1 MSSTLLGTDY
11 LQSISS
17 PHPSTSTK
25 STTSLTTTTTTS
37 PNADLTP
44 TICQN
49 LSAFKNYLKIS
60 RSLDDSIILR
70 FNRAEALLKST
81 SPSPSSTYSSINSN
95 PLVPSK
101 NCQEFWIDLVG
112 LWNERN
118 LSLNYCDQVIAGQA
132 KLERRK
138 GRGLGEEI
146 GLDRNRSV
154 LGRGESEEVVKV
166 SFSFSSLC
174 AL

>member
-11 LQSISS
+11 LQSISTS
-17 PHPSTSTK
+17 PSSSP
-25 STTSLTTTTTTS
+25 STTSTTPITSS
-37 PNADLTP
+37 PNANLTP

-70 FNRAEALLKST
+70 FNRAEALLKS
-81 SPSPSSTYSSINSN
+81 SSSSPSSTYGLINSN
-95 PLVPSK
+95 PLSPSK
-101 NCQEFWIDLVG
+101 NCQDFWIDLVG

-118 LSLNYCDQVIAGQA
+118 KSLNYCDQVIEGQA

-166 SFSFSSLC
+166 SSLF
-174 AL
+174 L